1 MIPAQWP
8 ANQREHRPIAQLL
21 PYARNP
27 MNHSAEQVEELA
39 QSIKHFGVTFAPL
52 IDEQGV
58 LIAGHG
64 RVLAM
69 QKLGITECP
78 VIVARGWSEDDKRA
92 YRIADNQHARKA
104 TWNEDYLKSEVLDL
118 KQHNFD
124 LTLTG
129 FDHLKIV
136 EFVAGL
142 GGGMGAREQEEETAR
157 ERDLSD
163 DEQQLLNEA
172 WRPLLSEWRD
182 MIETMDARGYLAT
195 SFTRGCVPVFFLR
208 ARYFGVDIPRCA
220 TYAYTPHRILINGD
234 KAGSIYE
241 LLQKIETLDTDKS
254 TSMNQGVQWLCHSM
268 PRFDRF
274 INNTHPVY
282 AHRIPGDFPC
292 LLARDLINEFCK
304 EPGAKVLDPCHG
316 WGGRLLGF
324 LLSKNG
330 WAYRGFDVDP
340 KTSSGVAE
348 MFHDLKPYAEGERK
362 AGFTLQPFEEATLPP
377 GIYDFALTSPPYF
390 DVEKYDGPEQSW
402 RRYHTFEAWCTG
414 FYAPLI
420 SKTAAALKPGAHFA
434 LQVGNQSHP
443 LEQAACTIA
452 GLCGLQHIESRF
464 SGMTNNLRDTPEEK
478 GERVVIFRK
487 QPGAAVAPAVDPA
500 AAFGNVL

>member
-27 MNHSAEQVEELA
+27 MNHSDEQVEELA

-69 QKLGITECP
+69 QKLGLTETP

-104 TWNEDYLKSEVLDL
+104 TWNEDFLKSEVLDL

-142 GGGMGAREQEEETAR
+142 GGGMGQREQDEETAR
-157 ERDLSD
+157 ERDLTD

-172 WRPLLSEWRD
+172 WLPLLGEFRI

-208 ARYFGVDIPRCA
+208 ARYFGLDIPRCA

-234 KAGSIYE
+234 TAGSILD
-241 LLQKIETLDTDKS
+241 LLRLEMPTETGKDGMIKS
-254 TSMNQGVQWLCHSM
+254 VQWMCHNL

-274 INNTHPVY
+274 INNTHPIHG
-282 AHRIPGDFPC
+282 HRIPGDFPA

-304 EPGAKVLDPCHG
+304 TPGAKVLDPCHG

-348 MFHDLKPYAEGERK
+348 MYHDLKRYAEGERK
-362 AGFTLQPFEEATLPP
+362 ALFTLMPFEESVLTANT
-377 GIYDFALTSPPYF
+377 YDFALTSPPYF

-402 RRYHTFEAWCTG
+402 RRYKSFEAWCTG

-434 LQVGNQSHP
+434 LQIGNQSHP
-443 LEQAACTIA
+443 LEQTAQTIA
-452 GLCGLQHIESRF
+452 RLCGLQHVESRTT
-464 SGMTNNLRDTPEEK
+464 GMTNNLRNTGDEQ

-487 QPGAAVAPAVDPA
+487 QAGAVAPAVDPA
-500 AAFGNVL
+500 SAFGKVLL